1 MRAARKRPSTRRY
14 TAYGLE
20 SVFGNVT
27 ENDQMPCEP
36 LPKIAYNILHTN
48 PTPFPYCAS
57 KQFCIIR
64 SEAYEFGSK
73 GGSHFSTGLKR
84 ESTVTKL
91 KRDPSTY
98 ARSLLSQ
105 PHRLPFFAQVK
116 FPSPPSRRTAAPI
129 GCRSRESW
137 KSSTVRNAS
146 IAARGGPDSLG
157 GHNACAVAQLAS
169 TPCREEAPVAT
180 PHLRALTTSVCSVHA
195 KSSGGQMSGLP
206 HTMKPVARKRVV
218 RRAIVP
224 AVRPSA
230 TSREKRNR
238 CQCELTYHRKG
249 EQ

>member
-73 GGSHFSTGLKR
+73 GAPTFR
-84 ESTVTKL
+84 
-91 KRDPSTY
+91 
-98 ARSLLSQ
+98 
-105 PHRLPFFAQVK
+105 QVK

-129 GCRSRESW
+129 GCRSIEESW

-195 KSSGGQMSGLP
+195 KSSGALLSISFFIRTLDRFTVHHFQAGRGGKHKRTTSVLISLGEGASMSTVFERLD
-206 HTMKPVARKRVV
+206 TFLQLF
-218 RRAIVP
+218 RR
-224 AVRPSA
+224 
-230 TSREKRNR
+230 
-238 CQCELTYHRKG
+238 
-249 EQ
+249 